1 MPLLCPPRPLPVL
14 ASALAA
20 AGLVLAAAGCSQF
33 TPLGP
38 NQAPAAMPPARHLG
52 SPIIVQV
59 MHVQPPNSTGG
70 CPAGWAAVSLPAGG
84 GPRVAAG
91 AVPVGRPRRVVP
103 QGGSASPAP
112 PPPSASPAPPPP
124 SAAPA
129 PPPPSA
135 PTPCYRPAGTPVTIT
150 SAAVSSVL
158 TYRPPPGQA
167 KGPDLY
173 GFIVAVPGA
182 DVTAVTAVI
191 RQAYDTGGAVGISVA
206 GKLWQAPQVRAPF
219 PGQHLQITL
228 LSRNQALQL
237 HRILIPSG

>member
-1 MPLLCPPRPLPVL
+1 MPLPRPPRPLPVL

-20 AGLVLAAAGCSQF
+20 AGIVLVVASCSHI

-38 NQAPAAMPPARHLG
+38 GRAPVALPPARHLG

-59 MHVQPPNSTGG
+59 MRVQPPNSTGG
-70 CPAGWAAVSLPAGG
+70 CPAGWAAVSLPTDG

-103 QGGSASPAP
+103 QGASAPPAP
-112 PPPSASPAPPPP
+112 PPPAASPAPPPP
-124 SAAPA
+124 SAAP
-129 PPPPSA
+129 A
-135 PTPCYRPAGTPVTIT
+135 PTPCYRPAGTPVTIA
-150 SAAVSSVL
+150 SAALSSVL

-182 DVTAVTAVI
+182 DVAAVTAVI
-191 RQAYDTGGAVGISVA
+191 SQAHDTGSAVGISVA
-206 GKLWQAPQVRAPF
+206 GKLWQAPMVFKPF
-219 PGQHLQITL
+219 PGQRLQITL

-237 HRILIPSG
+237 HRILVPSG

>member
-1 MPLLCPPRPLPVL
+1 MPHQRPPRPLPVL
-14 ASALAA
+14 ASALAT
-20 AGLVLAAAGCSQF
+20 AGLVLAVAGCSHI

-38 NQAPAAMPPARHLG
+38 DRGPVAMPPARHLG

-59 MHVQPPNSTGG
+59 MRVQPPNSTGG

-103 QGGSASPAP
+103 QGASASPP
-112 PPPSASPAPPPP
+112 PAASPAPPPP
-124 SAAPA
+124 SAAPV
-129 PPPPSA
+129 

-158 TYRPPPGQA
+158 TYRPPPGQP

-173 GFIVAVPGA
+173 RFIVAVPGA
-182 DVTAVTAVI
+182 DVAAVTAVI
-191 RQAYDTGGAVGISVA
+191 RQAYDTGSAVGISVA
-206 GKLWQAPQVRAPF
+206 GKLWQAPQVRGPF

-228 LSRNQALQL
+228 LSRNQARQL
-237 HRILIPSG
+237 HRILVPTG

>member
-1 MPLLCPPRPLPVL
+1 MPVQRPPRSLPVL
-14 ASALAA
+14 AS
-20 AGLVLAAAGCSQF
+20 VLAAAGIVLATVGCSHIA
-33 TPLGP
+33 PLGP
-38 NQAPAAMPPARHLG
+38 DRAPVSLPPPRHLG
-52 SPIIVQV
+52 SPIVVQV
-59 MHVQPPNSTGG
+59 MRVQPPNSTGG

-84 GPRVAAG
+84 GPSVTAG

-103 QGGSASPAP
+103 QGASASPAP
-112 PPPSASPAPPPP
+112 PQP

-129 PPPPSA
+129 PA
-135 PTPCYRPAGTPVTIT
+135 PCYRPAGTPVTIT

-158 TYRPPPGQA
+158 TYRPPPGEA

-191 RQAYDTGGAVGISVA
+191 RQAYDTGNAVGISVA
-206 GKLWQAPQVRAPF
+206 GKLWQAPQVRTPF

-237 HRILIPSG
+237 HRILISSG

>member
-1 MPLLCPPRPLPVL
+1 MPVQRPLPVL

-20 AGLVLAAAGCSQF
+20 AGIVLTVASCSHI

-38 NQAPAAMPPARHLG
+38 GPAPVAMPPSRHLG

-59 MHVQPPNSTGG
+59 MRVQPSNSTGG
-70 CPAGWAAVSLPAGG
+70 CPAGWVAAASPAGG
-84 GPRVAAG
+84 GPRHAIAR
-91 AVPVGRPRRVVP
+91 AVPVDVKGA
-103 QGGSASPAP
+103 SASPT
-112 PPPSASPAPPPP
+112 PPPP

-129 PPPPSA
+129 PA
-135 PTPCYRPAGTPVTIT
+135 PCYRPAGTPVTIT

-182 DVTAVTAVI
+182 DVAAVTAVI
-191 RQAYDTGGAVGISVA
+191 RQAYASGGAVGISVA
-206 GKLWQAPQVRAPF
+206 GKLWQAPQIRQPF
-219 PGQHLQITL
+219 PGQRLQITL
-228 LSRNQALQL
+228 LSKNQARQL
-237 HRILIPSG
+237 YRILVPSG